1 MGIESEDTAF
11 LGLFAPIESG
21 QCEIC
26 GERHIVDSCTLIEGF
41 TDHICDTPTL
51 SYARLTLPDGLEV
64 RELSDGS
71 KTVITTKPISKGL
84 KFGPFIAKTSTLIDV
99 RIEFPIKVFLNESES
114 VYLETY
120 EEIFCNW
127 MCLVLP
133 ASSAEEQ
140 NMICFQV
147 KGSIYFCSLR
157 NIEKGEELRVW
168 YAPYYAEKMG
178 AHSFP
183 RPSKLIHSSD
193 EEFQEIFESLQRGI
207 EMQDHQYLPKLRKRR
222 RPPKKLMHEENYYRE
237 MPPDVLPGELLG
249 AERRSEWECSTCGQ
263 VEENVAAFARHLRT
277 HLRLSKPS
285 LRCPHC
291 KVNFRKDIS
300 YRIHLEICNKKALE
314 KNSNAKNLSDLGL
327 NQTIYTVKVV
337 NPGAA
342 ISSDVISVD
351 DNNVTSQSVNVD
363 ISKNLHPEAFTNCKP
378 DSSSIDTS
386 KSMDLANNAWNI
398 SERHGETDK
407 SETIATQSACLRP
420 EDKIDK
426 NKNCKFQ
433 QLQNGEENMEEN
445 LIVKSHL
452 NPPILDLSDDID
464 FHLTKSFDEMIS
476 DDCNLKHSRTL
487 DLFGTVE
494 PSLIPPDVTNPHN
507 SSLESTSFYSLE
519 KNEFLQTDFA
529 TCNDVTDEERN
540 RIVEKLLTETEDNFF
555 ASDYEITDGC
565 CSDNAK
571 VDQTNE
577 ETHANK
583 VVTRDNQ
590 SKPGGDFKCDIC
602 SKAFTKSIYLYRH
615 LRKHTGEFKCN
626 SCFMVFARN
635 ENLQNHRRSCS
646 IAKDTQDSIRQMRIV
661 CKYCRLQFYSL
672 SSLHQHMEEHYC
684 SGDTWSC
691 RCHLIS
697 NSAELFL
704 THNCPFSNGKTC
716 TLCGKKFNSQKEF
729 IEHKNYPTLRT
740 HVKPDRS
747 LLCEFCGIM
756 HTSITGAR
764 LHRHRHHEKTYSC
777 STCGERFSRMDG
789 LVIHSQKHENVLWE
803 CPICLKKLKSEKGLS
818 HHQKSMHTEPS
829 HTCRFCDKIHGK
841 SVFQCEDCQEV
852 FTQKLQLC
860 KHRSRHLRYQCAY
873 CKVQC
878 RYRSSLKR
886 HLAAFHKDKSKE
898 WDNTQFLT
906 NVQQV
911 KVSINKHAEG
921 REEGGSVPTVHNAS
935 ASNILQTAADD
946 LMEEDNVDD
955 PDEAMEDV
963 QMPDISQLTTTNLV
977 TTMADGNTQNVS
989 FDINVLQ
996 GTDDIQQLV
1005 SLDGEVLSMPVA
1017 FVQDIPSPSGL
1028 TTLDDQCPV
1037 VMNFPV
1043 VLPDGCLLLNNDL
1056 VTKQP
1061 SEDDSTLINISDIQ
1075 TISGSTSA
1083 FILTD
1088 ESVSESDQLLS
1099 DNVLYYVIDPA
1110 ATESME

>member
-955 PDEAMEDV
+955 
-963 QMPDISQLTTTNLV
+963 
-977 TTMADGNTQNVS
+977 
-989 FDINVLQ
+989 
-996 GTDDIQQLV
+996 
-1005 SLDGEVLSMPVA
+1005 
-1017 FVQDIPSPSGL
+1017 
-1028 TTLDDQCPV
+1028 DQCPV